1 MSLRPQAQ
9 LSTKHKEKKLYTT
22 LAAVAR
28 PLDSHEYT
36 CQEHEDGREDHH
48 HRVDGNWMLCRCHV
62 ISIEPCKIGF
72 KRRKTRRQL
81 VDVCTNFIARL
92 DKTSTVRVDNLTYG
106 FVVLNTFDLDST
118 YVLTGSINM
127 ELMADS

>member
-1 MSLRPQAQ
+1 MRTSLDQ
-9 LSTKHKEKKLYTT
+9 LLDSWT

-62 ISIEPCKIGF
+62 VSIEPCMVVF
-72 KRRKTRRQL
+72 KMRKTRTHL
-81 VDVCTNFIARL
+81 VDVRANFIARL
-92 DKTSTVRVDNLTYG
+92 DKPSTVRFDNLTYG
-106 FVVLNTFDLDST
+106 FVVLDALDLDST
-118 YVLTGSINM
+118 YVLTASINV
-127 ELMADS
+127 